1 MGVHSVSLVVKQQHD
16 GVEFPA
22 RPIVGTQ
29 RHDEVVEPV
38 ARRLSR
44 DNNQLV
50 LEPIGLG
57 IFIAVVFAALGM
69 WGGTQA
75 RHHPG
80 CGRSWWANISRHVQ
94 RGSTWKPWVDLG
106 PPATRAH
113 PAGRH

>member
-38 ARRLSR
+38 ARRLGR

-69 WGGTQA
+69 WGEPKLGTTLA
-75 RHHPG
+75 VGEAGGPTSAGTCNVGAHGSPG
-80 CGRSWWANISRHVQ
+80 
-94 RGSTWKPWVDLG
+94 
-106 PPATRAH
+106 
-113 PAGRH
+113 

>member
-1 MGVHSVSLVVKQQHD
+1 MGVHNVSLVVKQQHN

-38 ARRLSR
+38 ACRLSR
-44 DNNQLV
+44 DDNQLV

-69 WGGTQA
+69 LETQA
-75 RHHPG
+75 EQP
-80 CGRSWWANISRHVQ
+80 
-94 RGSTWKPWVDLG
+94 PWLWEKLVG
-106 PPATRAH
+106 QQ
-113 PAGRH
+113 